1 MEKICISTPLNFFS
15 LKKEQLSRYGKAA
28 QEFVLIKEYSK
39 AQLCGKKRVF
49 AVKWS
54 PLQRE
59 NRNLL
64 LIFYLALQTVSSSC
78 VFYFRNSIADTEV
91 GTKLGTTDKQKA
103 LKSCDFK
110 AFCWWGKVDLPL
122 RGINFESTTPPN
134 KNSRHPDG
142 YLEFL
147 VGEGGFEPPKSLTT
161 DLQSAPFGH
170 SGIPPYSLCCAA
182 ERLELVDGLEPP
194 TC

>member
-1 MEKICISTPLNFFS
+1 MPPARNERVKFNFY
-15 LKKEQLSRYGKAA
+15 LVEKEQFPEIRKLLKLNYES
-28 QEFVLIKEYSK
+28 EYSK

-64 LIFYLALQTVSSSC
+64 SIFYLALQSVSSSC
-78 VFYFRNSIADTEV
+78 TFYFRNLIADTEV
-91 GTKLGTTDKQKA
+91 GTKMGTTDKQKA

-110 AFCWWGKVDLPL
+110 AFCWWGKVISLFL
-122 RGINFESTTPPN
+122 RKKSRRLQRATGTLLRAAFRIHLRLKS
-134 KNSRHPDG
+134 KNSDHPDG
-142 YLEFL
+142 CSEFL

-170 SGIPPYSLCCAA
+170 SGIPPYSLV
-182 ERLELVDGLEPP
+182 R
-194 TC
+194 